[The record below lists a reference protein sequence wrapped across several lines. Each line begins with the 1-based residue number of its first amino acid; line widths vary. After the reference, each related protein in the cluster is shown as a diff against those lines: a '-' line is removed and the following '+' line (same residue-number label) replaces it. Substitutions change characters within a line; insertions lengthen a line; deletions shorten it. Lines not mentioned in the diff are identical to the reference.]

1 MKKSRNLSS
10 LQSILATLTQKNS
23 SSKQYVL
30 LIRHYFFTCKK
41 EDKLILLSDNFE
53 DDEVDI
59 QVISILCK

>member
-41 EDKLILLSDNFE
+41 EAKLILLSDNFE

-59 QVISILCK
+59 QIISILCK